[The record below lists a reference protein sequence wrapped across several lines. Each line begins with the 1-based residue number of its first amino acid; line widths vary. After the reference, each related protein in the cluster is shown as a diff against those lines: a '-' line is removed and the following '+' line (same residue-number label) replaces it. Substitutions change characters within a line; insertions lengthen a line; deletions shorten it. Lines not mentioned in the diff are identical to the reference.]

1 MELKLRLQRVLQIL
15 EDAERSGAM
24 SELEKDM
31 VLAELREA
39 YSDVKFGVVACET
52 QEENEVIAPVLPTPE
67 PEPTPAPEVEETEA
81 EDDEPEMEVEIIF
94 NEEDDDEEEV
104 ETEIEA
110 PIETPTVVEQPVVE
124 EPAVEAPAVVEAPEE
139 VVVYEAP
146 AEEEA
151 EEETEE
157 ETEVEEQPI
166 VEEKVE
172 EPVVTE
178 PIVEEKVEP
187 IVEEKVEKTVVA
199 EELSSLHAP
208 HSTPAHSAILSL
220 YDDAPAVIGEQFR
233 ETTSVAD
240 TIVCPKGVAEATPIT
255 SLRSAIGVADKFMF
269 VRELFGGNDEAY
281 EAAITALES
290 QPSFDDCI
298 IHISENYVW
307 APNNEA
313 TKLMM
318 ELLQRKYNA

>member
-31 VLAELREA
+31 VLTELREA
-39 YSDVKFGVVACET
+39 YSEVKFGAVV
-52 QEENEVIAPVLPTPE
+52 NEKSEPNDEQVVPVLPPQE
-67 PEPTPAPEVEETEA
+67 PEVEEKPEV
-81 EDDEPEMEVEIIF
+81 EDEPEMEVEIIF
-94 NEEDDDEEEV
+94 NEEDEEEEV
-104 ETEIEA
+104 GTEIEA

-124 EPAVEAPAVVEAPEE
+124 EPAVESPAVVEAPEE

-146 AEEEA
+146 AEEET

-157 ETEVEEQPI
+157 EPEVEEQPI
-166 VEEKVE
+166 VEE
-172 EPVVTE
+172 T
-178 PIVEEKVEP
+178 VEP
-187 IVEEKVEKTVVA
+187 IVEEKVEETAVVD
-199 EELSSLHAP
+199 ELSTLH
-208 HSTPAHSAILSL
+208 TPLSIPVHSAILSL

-240 TIVCPKGVAEATPIT
+240 TIVCPKGVAESTPIT

-269 VRELFGGNDEAY
+269 VRELFNGDSEAY
-281 EAAITALES
+281 ESAITALES

-298 IHISENYVW
+298 IYISENYTW
-307 APNNEA
+307 APNGEG

>member
-31 VLAELREA
+31 VLTELREA
-39 YSDVKFGVVACET
+39 YSEVKFGVIACEK

-67 PEPTPAPEVEETEA
+67 PESTPAPEVEETEA

-94 NEEDDDEEEV
+94 NEADDEEEEV
-104 ETEIEA
+104 ESEIET
-110 PIETPTVVEQPVVE
+110 PIETPIETSVETPIETETPSVVAENTVDEPVE
-124 EPAVEAPAVVEAPEE
+124 EPVA
-139 VVVYEAP
+139 
-146 AEEEA
+146 
-151 EEETEE
+151 
-157 ETEVEEQPI
+157 

-172 EPVVTE
+172 EPTT
-178 PIVEEKVEP
+178 
-187 IVEEKVEKTVVA
+187 TVDELSTPDSPLSTAVA
-199 EELSSLHAP
+199 EELTSLHTP
-208 HSTPAHSAILSL
+208 HSTPARSAILSL
-220 YDDAPAVIGEQFR
+220 YDDAPAVIGEQFC

-298 IHISENYVW
+298 IYISENYVW

>member
-39 YSDVKFGVVACET
+39 YSAVKFGVVLDEK
-52 QEENEVIAPVLPTPE
+52 QEAKDESIAPILPTPAPE
-67 PEPTPAPEVEETEA
+67 PEPTPKPEVEETEA
-81 EDDEPEMEVEIIF
+81 EEDEPEMEVEIIF
-94 NEEDDDEEEV
+94 NEDDDEEEIESEELIV
-104 ETEIEA
+104 ESEIEA
-110 PIETPTVVEQPVVE
+110 PIETPTEILVETPIETETTSVAVE
-124 EPAVEAPAVVEAPEE
+124 ETVEE
-139 VVVYEAP
+139 VVEKPVV
-146 AEEEA
+146 AEP
-151 EEETEE
+151 
-157 ETEVEEQPI
+157 V

-172 EPVVTE
+172 EPVAE
-178 PIVEEKVEP
+178 PIVTES
-187 IVEEKVEKTVVA
+187 VA
-199 EELSSLHAP
+199 AELTSLHTP
-208 HSTPAHSAILSL
+208 HSTPARSAILSL

-281 EAAITALES
+281 EAAITTLES